1 MQGVLIVSQRS
12 ATTIQFG
19 ESTPRLHPPCWSAIR
34 QVRVFY
40 WTDEMVKCR
49 KCESEDVSIEEKHGQ
64 DVVRCNQCQKWSH
77 NASRTETGRKA
88 RTVSTTHE
96 AIRAS
101 VRAEVLSRATGRC
114 EMCGAAVSLTVGH
127 LVSVRV
133 GHDYGLT
140 DDEINSQENLCAMC
154 DECNSGLGAT
164 PVPLRLAIS
173 MIRKRIERGA
183 K

>member
-1 MQGVLIVSQRS
+1 
-12 ATTIQFG
+12 
-19 ESTPRLHPPCWSAIR
+19 
-34 QVRVFY
+34 
-40 WTDEMVKCR
+40 MVKCR
-49 KCESEDVSIEEKHGQ
+49 RCGSEDISIQEKHGQ
-64 DVVRCNQCQKWSH
+64 DVVRCNQCLKWSH
-77 NASRTETGRKA
+77 NAPRTETGRKA

-101 VRAEVLSRATGRC
+101 VRTEVLVRATGRC
-114 EMCGAAVSLTVGH
+114 EMCGALSSLTVGH
-127 LVSVRV
+127 LVSVKV

-164 PVPLRLAIS
+164 PVPLRLAVS
-173 MIRKRIERGA
+173 MIRSRIQRGA